1 MSNKRTIYLEALD
14 PITACLAGV
23 KLNIEYKNDVKS
35 IPYEELTG
43 NLNKEN
49 FLKNFGLDDVFPAEN
64 VRIIT
69 PEEYEENYGQGE

>member
-1 MSNKRTIYLEALD
+1 
-14 PITACLAGV
+14 
-23 KLNIEYKNDVKS
+23 LNE
-35 IPYEELTG
+35 
-43 NLNKEN
+43 EN